1 MAEALK
7 AAFPYPPYDI
17 QQQFMINVVDTLE
30 KRQIGL
36 FESPTGVNHPD
47 DILCKKESVRNSAD
61 CLKGALPPYCL
72 PTLVCRHWQNPQRH
86 MQHPSLA

>member
-30 KRQIGL
+30 KKQIGL
-36 FESPTGVNHPD
+36 FESPTGVLKHLIMKVLKQP
-47 DILCKKESVRNSAD
+47 IHSSAD
-61 CLKGALPPYCL
+61 CLTGALPPCAV
-72 PTLVCRHWQNPQRH
+72 VC
-86 MQHPSLA
+86 